1 MNGESA
7 LPVGAPALTGP
18 DSDAAVV
25 VAVRRGERARF
36 HELVARHQ
44 AAVYRAALAILRSPE
59 DAEDVTQETFLR
71 ALQHLDQFRG
81 EARFST
87 WLTQICVNTAR
98 MALRKRHPE
107 LWASLDE
114 PVETSDGFMPRE
126 VAGWGEDPERAYS
139 RQEQEQ
145 MLLHALAGLHPS
157 YREVVVLRDIRQ
169 LSTEETA
176 TALGLSV
183 ANVKTR
189 LLRARLQLRD
199 RLAARLRGGAAAA
212 NGLGV
217 ASAGGSAAPDARAEA
232 EGDRP

>member
-1 MNGESA
+1 MSGESP
-7 LPVGAPALTGP
+7 LPVGVPSSAPEDG
-18 DSDAAVV
+18 DASL
-25 VAVRRGERARF
+25 VAAIRGGERARF

-44 AAVYRAALAILRSPE
+44 AAVYRTALAILRSPE

-71 ALQHLDQFRG
+71 ALEHLDQFRG

-107 LWASLDE
+107 LWSSLDA
-114 PVETSDGFMPRE
+114 PVETADGFMPRE
-126 VAGWGEDPERAYS
+126 VAGWHEDPEHEYS
-139 RQEQEQ
+139 RHEQQE

-176 TALGLSV
+176 NALGLTV

-189 LLRARLQLRD
+189 LLRARLQLRE
-199 RLAARLRGGAAAA
+199 RLVARLRGAAAA
-212 NGLGV
+212 PADGL
-217 ASAGGSAAPDARAEA
+217 ASAHAAESGPQ
-232 EGDRP
+232 DRPKERL